1 MNPHRLRAYIMLI
14 IVSLIWALAGPIIKY
29 TLGVLSPLTFLA
41 YRFAISTV
49 FGLSVFIFTG
59 IRLPKDKKSLALIFI
74 YGLFTS
80 TIALGL
86 LFWGLEKT
94 TVVDMSL
101 ISITGP
107 LMITVA
113 GVIFLKE
120 HVTKREKIGMFIALI
135 GMLTTA
141 VEPVIGGD
149 GITRLSGNILIIL
162 YLLGNTFSIVLLKIL
177 LRQGIKPLVLSSI
190 SFIIGFVTILPL
202 TLLKYGFTN
211 IIQTLEVTPFPYH
224 LAVIFMAI
232 LSGNI
237 AYALSDKAQKTIEI
251 SEAAL
256 FSYLYPILSIPIAV
270 LWLNEKVSITFLL
283 GAIIISVGI
292 FVAEFKRRSVAST

>member
-1 MNPHRLRAYIMLI
+1 MNPHRLRAYILLI
-14 IVSLIWALAGPIIKY
+14 IVSLIWAAAGPIIKY
-29 TLGVLSPLTFLA
+29 TLGVLPPLTFLT

-49 FGLSVFIFTG
+49 FGLIAFIFIG
-59 IRLPKDKKSLALIFI
+59 FSLPKDKKSLALIAI

-107 LMITVA
+107 IMITIA

-120 HVTKREKIGMFIALI
+120 RVTKREKIGMSIALI
-135 GMLTTA
+135 GMVTT
-141 VEPVIGGD
+141 VIEPILGGD
-149 GITRLSGNILIIL
+149 GISRLSGNILIIL
-162 YLLGNTFSIVLLKIL
+162 YLLGNTISIVLLKIL
-177 LRQGIKPLVLSSI
+177 LRQGIKPIILSSI
-190 SFIIGFVTILPL
+190 SFIIGFLTILPL
-202 TLLKYGFTN
+202 TLIKYGAAN
-211 IIQTLEVTPFPYH
+211 IFQTLQEIPLPYH
-224 LAVIFMAI
+224 LAVFFLAI

-256 FSYLYPILSIPIAV
+256 FSYLYPVLSIPIAV
-270 LWLNEKVSITFLL
+270 LWLKEKVSITFLF
-283 GAIIISVGI
+283 GAIIIAVGI